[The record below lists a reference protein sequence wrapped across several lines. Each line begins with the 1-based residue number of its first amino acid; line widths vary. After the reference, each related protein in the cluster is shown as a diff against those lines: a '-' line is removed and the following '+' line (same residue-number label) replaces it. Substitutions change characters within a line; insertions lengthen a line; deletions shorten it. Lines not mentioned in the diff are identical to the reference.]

1 MRLDATVRYFTK
13 GGKGSVRLQDAVMRA
28 GVLFEMDNIK
38 ISALI
43 KKKVCKKGFWLFA
56 VCSQF

>member
-1 MRLDATVRYFTK
+1 MRLDATVLYFTK

-28 GVLFEMDNIK
+28 GVLFEMYDIK

-43 KKKVCKKGFWLFA
+43 KKKVCKTGLSCSH